1 MEAKGLDP
9 MVKQGGRQHQIF
21 PHTGISSV
29 KKKSLLGIYDSAN
42 VWTGN
47 VENIATIIIDYYQ
60 DLFTTTNLDLSSSV
74 LDQIPFVI
82 TASMNNHLNGP
93 FCASEVA
100 YSLKKM
106 GPLKVPSPNGMSPLF
121 F

>member
-1 MEAKGLDP
+1 M
-9 MVKQGGRQHQIF
+9 
-21 PHTGISSV
+21 
-29 KKKSLLGIYDSAN
+29 LGIYDSAN

-60 DLFTTTNLDLSSSV
+60 DLFTTTNPDLSSSV

-82 TASMNNHLNGP
+82 TASMNNHLNGT
-93 FCASEVA
+93 FYASKVA
-100 YSLKKM
+100 YALKKM

-121 F
+121 FQHYWPIVEGDITQSVLAWLNLGT